1 MSFLT
6 IETELYR
13 AGRFFNF
20 PSDPRNDGVRSPAPV
35 IWCLPAELR
44 SLISIKNGPSGR
56 GPFFVLDMIVGLVP
70 FRKFPE
76 AFAEGSGGAVAVV
89 FFQGFCVRIGDGDVA
104 GLHGYQF
111 LVGFEVVV
119 FGEDTGAEEF
129 LLEDVY
135 EAEEVFRPPAADV
148 IYGVGREGKT
158 VFAVFLFR
166 RSLHDTDDAFHNV
179 IDVGEVSFAM
189 AVVEN
194 LKLNFP
200 GFITGLCLFYPYQQ
214 VTGKLNPYDF
224 TASLSSFCPSPAS

>member
-1 MSFLT
+1 MS
-6 IETELYR
+6 
-13 AGRFFNF
+13 
-20 PSDPRNDGVRSPAPV
+20 DVV
-35 IWCLPAELR
+35 
-44 SLISIKNGPSGR
+44 
-56 GPFFVLDMIVGLVP
+56 VGFVP

-76 AFAEGSGGAVAVV
+76 AFAEGGGRAVAVV

-111 LVGFEVVV
+111 LVGFKVVV
-119 FGEDTGAEEF
+119 LWKDAGAEEF

-148 IYGVGREGKT
+148 IYGVGRDGKA

-166 RSLHDTDDAFHNV
+166 RALHDADDAFHNV
-179 IDVGEVSFAM
+179 IDVGEVSFAV

-200 GFITGLCLFYPYQQ
+200 GFIAGLCLFCPFQQ
-214 VTGKLNPYDF
+214 VTGKLNSRDF
-224 TASLSSFCPSPAS
+224 TAGLSSFCPSPASYQQVTGKLNFDAVPNGYILDSKYLRYI

>member
-1 MSFLT
+1 MGLGNGEWGWRDVRRSGLREAYRRMSFLT

-44 SLISIKNGPSGR
+44 SLISIKNGPSSR

-104 GLHGYQF
+104 GLHEYQF

-148 IYGVGREGKT
+148 IYGVGREGKA
-158 VFAVFLFR
+158 VFAVFRGCQEFCVFR
-166 RSLHDTDDAFHNV
+166 LTNR
-179 IDVGEVSFAM
+179 I
-189 AVVEN
+189 
-194 LKLNFP
+194 
-200 GFITGLCLFYPYQQ
+200 
-214 VTGKLNPYDF
+214 
-224 TASLSSFCPSPAS
+224 